1 MMAQILEDWLAVIV
15 KASRL
20 GIAALVV
27 AGCTTAPAP
36 QPEVPVFPSGTTF
49 AEWVASGQVNPE
61 TFDFSASG
69 YWRLTELERIEWR
82 QPTLDASMRT
92 FTGAVDSCTPV
103 AQRQAASMVWMML
116 LTQAGTESEWADNAR
131 ALRARLAQLDAELA
145 AIRAQTTS
153 IDPRVAELLERFARD
168 QAVRKVAMQSRW
180 TQGLPSIAA
189 NNWGLASI
197 SRFAAID
204 CANTAWLKTQLAA
217 IGWFAIPTYGAEADN
232 AAWHLVQHA
241 DREPDFQRR
250 MLKEL
255 EALPK
260 GHTDPKRIGYLWDRV
275 ARADKRLQRYGTQGT
290 CTDGQWKAFE
300 VEDPEHLD
308 ERRKS
313 LGMEPI
319 AEHEKLVSR
328 EACPK

>member
-1 MMAQILEDWLAVIV
+1 MVGFVRFLQQF
-15 KASRL
+15 RL
-20 GIAALVV
+20 GIAALVL
-27 AGCTTAPAP
+27 AGCTAAPP
-36 QPEVPVFPSGTTF
+36 PPSGPTLPSGAAF
-49 AEWVASGQVNPE
+49 AESVASGKTNPE
-61 TFDFSASG
+61 TFDFAAAG
-69 YWRLTELERIEWR
+69 YWRFTDFERIQWR

-92 FTGAVDSCTPV
+92 FTGAVDPCTPV
-103 AQRQAASMVWMML
+103 SQRQAASMVWMML
-116 LTQAGTESEWADNAR
+116 LTQAGSEAEWADNAS

-145 AIRAQTTS
+145 AVRAQTTS
-153 IDPRVAELLERFARD
+153 SDPRVAELLERFARD
-168 QAVRKVAMQSRW
+168 QAVRGVFTQPKW
-180 TQGLPSIAA
+180 TEGLPPLAA
-189 NNWGLASI
+189 NNWGLAFV

-204 CANTAWLKTQLAA
+204 CANTAWLKTQLAT
-217 IGWFAIPTYGAEADN
+217 IRWFDIPAYGGEADN

-275 ARADKRLQRYGTQGT
+275 ARADKRLQRYGTQGQ
-290 CTDGQWKAFE
+290 CTNGQWKPFE
-300 VEDPEHLD
+300 VEDPDHLD
-308 ERRKS
+308 ERRKA

-319 AEHEKLVSR
+319 AEHERLVSR

>member
-1 MMAQILEDWLAVIV
+1 MPAIRHSFLAAV
-15 KASRL
+15 A
-20 GIAALVV
+20 IAAL
-27 AGCTTAPAP
+27 TACAATPPTDPPPALP
-36 QPEVPVFPSGTTF
+36 PSGATF
-49 AEWVASGQVNPE
+49 AQWVTTGEANPE
-61 TFDFSASG
+61 TFDFSGAG
-69 YWRLTELERIEWR
+69 YWRLTDMQRIQWR
-82 QPTLDASMRT
+82 QPTLDAAMRV
-92 FTGAVDSCTPV
+92 FTAGVDPCPPDNQRLGASVT
-103 AQRQAASMVWMML
+103 WMML
-116 LTQAGTESEWADNAR
+116 LTQSSSEAQWMENAT
-131 ALRARLAQLDAELA
+131 ALRARLAQLDGELA
-145 AIRAQTTS
+145 VANASGTS
-153 IDPRVAELLERFARD
+153 SDPRVAELLERFARD
-168 QAVRKVAMQSRW
+168 QAVRHVITDKKWVE
-180 TQGLPSIAA
+180 GLPPLAA
-189 NNWGLASI
+189 NNWGMAHV
-197 SRFAAID
+197 SRMTAID
-204 CANTAWLKTQLAA
+204 CANTVWLKAQLAE
-217 IGWFAIPTYGAEADN
+217 IRWFDIPTYGADADN

-260 GHTDPKRIGYLWDRV
+260 GHTDAKRIGYLWDRV

-290 CTDGQWKAFE
+290 CTNGQWKPFE